1 MKDIKLYK
9 SPLKSVRLFLLSS
22 VFVIPIF
29 WIIFS
34 GDKIETSLWL
44 CIIFFGLIFL
54 FSLFNIVDRRV
65 QIVINKT
72 GIWDRSIS
80 QDVIEWELIKSANET
95 NVYKQIF
102 ISLDLDK
109 GFIIKKKQYKWAK
122 KLNELFGA
130 KEINLNLSYIKV
142 DIEKFITLIE
152 VLSHSQIEER
162 EHLIDL
168 YRNRI

>member
-1 MKDIKLYK
+1 MKSI
-9 SPLKSVRLFLLSS
+9 RLFVLSS
-22 VFVIPIF
+22 IFVIPIF
-29 WIIFS
+29 WIITS
-34 GDKIETSLWL
+34 SDKIDTSMWISILVFGS
-44 CIIFFGLIFL
+44 IFF
-54 FSLFNIVDRRV
+54 FSLFNMIDRRS
-65 QIVINKT
+65 QIIINKI
-72 GIWDRSIS
+72 GIWDRSIN
-80 QDVIEWELIKSANET
+80 QDVIKWELIKGANET

-109 GFIIKKKQYKWAK
+109 DFIIKKKQYKWAK

-142 DIEKFITLIE
+142 DLEKFITLIE

-168 YRNRI
+168 YRDRI

>member
-1 MKDIKLYK
+1 MKEIKLYK
-9 SPLKSVRLFLLSS
+9 SPMKSIRLFVLSS
-22 VFVIPIF
+22 IFVIPIF
-29 WIIFS
+29 WIITS
-34 GDKIETSLWL
+34 SDKIDTSMWISILVFGS
-44 CIIFFGLIFL
+44 IFF
-54 FSLFNIVDRRV
+54 FSLFNMIDRRS
-65 QIVINKT
+65 QIIINKI
-72 GIWDRSIS
+72 GIWDRSIN
-80 QDVIEWELIKSANET
+80 QDVIKWELIKGANET

-109 GFIIKKKQYKWAK
+109 DFIIKKKQYKWAK

-142 DIEKFITLIE
+142 DLEKFITLIE

-168 YRNRI
+168 YRDRI